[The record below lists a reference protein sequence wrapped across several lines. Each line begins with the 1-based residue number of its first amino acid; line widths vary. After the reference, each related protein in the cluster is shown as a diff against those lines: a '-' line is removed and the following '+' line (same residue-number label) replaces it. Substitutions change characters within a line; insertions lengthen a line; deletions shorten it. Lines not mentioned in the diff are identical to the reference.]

1 MERKITVDRKKCV
14 HCGLCVADC
23 PMYCLELGDK
33 NMPLYRD
40 GSAELCIACQHCMA
54 VCPTGALSFGA
65 LNPDD
70 SLPTAYG
77 DSDALLR
84 LIQSRRSMRHFK
96 NEDIPAE
103 SLAKIQAM
111 LPFTPTA
118 SNADSL
124 HFSIVTSRERMA
136 AIRRASYAEASLF
149 GEVTSSGLQRYRE
162 KIASGEDII
171 YRGAPVMI
179 AVAAE
184 KERTALPFHGIVD
197 AAISLTL
204 IDLYAQSLG
213 LGVVWCGLALH
224 AALHIPKVLA
234 LLEIPEEYALC
245 YTMLLGVPAVRYLR
259 TVQPE
264 PFSVKML

>member
-1 MERKITVDRKKCV
+1 MERKITVDREKCV

-23 PMYCLELGDK
+23 PMYCLEFGGEQT
-33 NMPLYRD
+33 PQYQD
-40 GSAELCIACQHCMA
+40 GAEGLCIACQHCMA
-54 VCPTGALSFGA
+54 VCPEGALSFGG
-65 LNPDD
+65 LNPAD

-77 DSDALLR
+77 NSDALLR

-96 NEDIPAE
+96 DEGIPSE
-103 SLAKIQAM
+103 ILAKIQAM

-118 SNADSL
+118 SNANGL
-124 HFSIVTSRERMA
+124 HFSIVRSRGKME
-136 AIRRASYAEASLF
+136 AIRRATYGTGALF
-149 GEVTSSGLQRYRE
+149 GEVNSPGLRRYRE

-179 AVAAE
+179 AVASE
-184 KERTALPFHGIVD
+184 KERTVPPCHGVVD

-204 IDLYAQSLG
+204 VDLYAQSLG
-213 LGVVWCGLALH
+213 LGAVWCGLALH
-224 AALHIPKVLA
+224 AALQIPEVLA

-245 YTMLLGVPAVRYLR
+245 YTMLLGVPAVRYPR

-264 PFSVKML
+264 PFRVKIL

>member
-1 MERKITVDRKKCV
+1 MERKITVDKERCV
-14 HCGLCVADC
+14 HCGLCVGDC
-23 PMYCLELGDK
+23 VAYCLELGDDK
-33 NMPLYRD
+33 MPRYRQ
-40 GSAELCIACQHCMA
+40 GAEERCIVCQHCMA
-54 VCPTGALSFGA
+54 VCPAGALSFGG

-70 SLPTAYG
+70 SAPVACG

-96 NEDIPAE
+96 DEGIPAE
-103 SLAKIQAM
+103 ALAKITAM

-124 HFSIVTSRERMA
+124 HFSIVAGREKMTA
-136 AIRRASYAEASLF
+136 LRRATYAKEPFANIGDSP
-149 GEVTSSGLQRYRE
+149 GRRIYRE

-171 YRGAPVMI
+171 YRDAPVMI

-184 KERTALPFHGIVD
+184 KERTAPPHHGIVD
-197 AAISLTL
+197 AAIALTFV
-204 IDLYAQSLG
+204 DLYAQSLG
-213 LGVVWCGLALH
+213 LGAVWCGLALH
-224 AALHIPKVLA
+224 AALQIPEVLA

-245 YTMLLGVPAVRYLR
+245 YTMLLGVPAVKYAR

-264 PFSVKML
+264 PFSMKVL